1 MHTYDVSVLYR
12 PRFTTILNKNHAL
25 EYVIGIS
32 RLILRIFSK
41 FADSLERHTIWE
53 EL

>member
-1 MHTYDVSVLYR
+1 MHTYDVSVVSSSIYNDTEEE
-12 PRFTTILNKNHAL
+12 PRIRICHRHIPFDFKW
-25 EYVIGIS
+25 
-32 RLILRIFSK
+32 IFSK